1 MKERS
6 LSQLPST
13 TGHCRVVAIRGVL
26 KIRIARNS
34 VASVAVIQLL
44 LLAGLA
50 TDADWDIT
58 DFLIVKVRSL
68 RVESLN
74 FQSIVFQSI
83 IFQT

>member
-1 MKERS
+1 MKGRS
-6 LSQLPST
+6 LSQLLST
-13 TGHCRVVAIRGVL
+13 TGHCRVVAIRGDP

-68 RVESLN
+68 SVEFLN
-74 FQSIVFQSI
+74 FQSI